1 MKKAEYIDEWGAISI
16 AIDSE
21 IYHDSNTTET
31 LLSGTKYIDVPNSTI
46 NANYS
51 FVINQAY
58 TNNTGS
64 PSLVYFVVANGTNTQ
79 EILALNGTWRDET
92 TVWASWSNA
101 SVVTLSG
108 TKVID
113 KIKIV
118 NLNFMHIH
126 FYKMQALILDHR
138 SVTMEIN
145 GISFA
150 SYEDGRA
157 TVKMVYSTDPWTNKF
172 VNYLAGTPSIG
183 AADDAKVK
191 TGAFGWEDLN
201 RLTNDVGEALFGSGY
216 KTYTID
222 GYKIALDTGKTLQ
235 ENMEKTL
242 NELAEGGASAQEA
255 TQKVTDDIV
264 KKVTLAV
271 DVNAKA
277 LDDNLAS
284 ASQSVVDVTNGIIA
298 ACASS
303 IGGTGELIMS
313 NVQGFTK
320 TVSDSVIG
328 AATQFSSGVTGV
340 FTGISK
346 WWAANWGWIALVIG
360 IIVGL
365 SIVGIFLYYYL
376 QSPGGASKAASF
388 GLR

>member
-1 MKKAEYIDEWGAISI
+1 M
-16 AIDSE
+16 
-21 IYHDSNTTET
+21 
-31 LLSGTKYIDVPNSTI
+31 
-46 NANYS
+46 
-51 FVINQAY
+51 
-58 TNNTGS
+58 
-64 PSLVYFVVANGTNTQ
+64 
-79 EILALNGTWRDET
+79 
-92 TVWASWSNA
+92 
-101 SVVTLSG
+101 SG

-138 SVTMEIN
+138 SVSMEIN
-145 GISFA
+145 GINFASFA
-150 SYEDGRA
+150 DGSA
-157 TVKMVYSTDPWTNKF
+157 SIQTLYSTDPWTNKF
-172 VNYLAGTPSIG
+172 VSFLAGTPSVG
-183 AADDAKVK
+183 AGDDTKAK

-201 RLTNDVGEALFGSGY
+201 KLTNDVGEALFGSGY

-222 GYKIALDTGKTLQ
+222 GYKIALDAGKTLQ

-242 NELAEGGASAQEA
+242 SEMAEGGASAQEA

-284 ASQSVVDVTNGIIA
+284 ASQTVVDATNGMIA

-303 IGGTGELIMS
+303 IGGTGELVMS

-320 TVSDSVIG
+320 TVSDSVVG

-340 FTGISK
+340 FTGIAK
-346 WWAANWGWIALVIG
+346 WWQANWGWIMLVIG
-360 IIVGL
+360 IIIAF
-365 SIVGIFLYYYL
+365 SIVGVFLYYYL